1 VKGHSRG
8 GWFCAGHMIVASSGF
23 GHSAGLSGPPDSR
36 LSQGG
41 MTFGVL
47 SSRSCRAV
55 ANTGKG
61 WIFEQRLHPMPRQL
75 PQPHQNPEYCR
86 GSQDAIPADFPP
98 AGRAGCWP
106 SWVEFLG
113 NRKRAMAQK
122 VPTATTAIIGVGVE
136 PRAVWAAEHGKA
148 RDPILKRWCSQL
160 QYAVMVIV
168 SKTSRVSLRGSILL
182 RSLWIVGKI
191 WGIFGRD
198 TYYRIPVWARS
209 PFQNR

>member
-1 VKGHSRG
+1 MKGHSRG

-136 PRAVWAAEHGKA
+136 PVASWAAKHWEGQGSPSDN
-148 RDPILKRWCSQL
+148 DPILRGASSCRELYENPIKDPSSWLERDPLCLHSPGLW
-160 QYAVMVIV
+160 AGFGA
-168 SKTSRVSLRGSILL
+168 SLR
-182 RSLWIVGKI
+182 K
-191 WGIFGRD
+191 
-198 TYYRIPVWARS
+198 
-209 PFQNR
+209 